1 MLRAVS
7 DKSYG
12 LNGFLNEIVDGLR
25 HIVSTVQSAREI
37 GVIKK
42 EQVINIIDSVVQRTT
57 FSSGE
62 GAAEVNI
69 EGSVVQRTEFNTD
82 DSKKFEEEQLSE
94 EREGREE
101 QSCIGES
108 DFDYICT
115 ACNSEVS
122 INDKICPN
130 CGDDISDIETNE
142 DEINQNYQNFHEE
155 SDFDYICT
163 ACNGE
168 VSINDKICPNCGA
181 DVSNIETD
189 YYKKF
194 EEELIK
200 GREEI
205 EEQFIKEPDKS
216 KSLDRV
222 IEDNKKIEFTQRSYL
237 STFKDVISISEMSK
251 VDENKHAIKFA
262 TKNFTI
268 IGLIFALFIGEGLGE
283 FFGALIGVIIFG
295 IIGLYIGGILFYILF
310 MLVGGSGNYSGTV
323 RILAYSSA
331 VQILSLVPLVGFFA
345 GLYGIWL
352 YVIGGKHVH
361 NLTTKKSAMAVII
374 PVVFCIFV
382 YLMLLASA

>member
-1 MLRAVS
+1 MLLLASESIGEKAIYLLTAYIRENEGLTQVMLQAVS

-57 FSSGE
+57 FGGGE

-69 EGSVVQRTEFNTD
+69 EGSVVQRTEIKIGED
-82 DSKKFEEEQLSE
+82 KKQPEEDRPRMEEEALQDKVHNMQSMPEPESTLE
-94 EREGREE
+94 E
-101 QSCIGES
+101 
-108 DFDYICT
+108 
-115 ACNSEVS
+115 
-122 INDKICPN
+122 
-130 CGDDISDIETNE
+130 
-142 DEINQNYQNFHEE
+142 H
-155 SDFDYICT
+155 
-163 ACNGE
+163 
-168 VSINDKICPNCGA
+168 
-181 DVSNIETD
+181 
-189 YYKKF
+189 
-194 EEELIK
+194 
-200 GREEI
+200 EI
-205 EEQFIKEPDKS
+205 EKPDTIKSPDV
-216 KSLDRV
+216 V

-237 STFKDVISISEMSK
+237 NTFKDVILSPGDFFSEMSK

-268 IGLIFALFIGEGLGE
+268 IGLIFALFIGGGLGE
-283 FFGALIGVIIFG
+283 FLGALIGVIIFG
-295 IIGLYIGGILFYILF
+295 IIGLYICGILFYILF

-361 NLTTKKSAMAVII
+361 NLTTKKSAIAVII
-374 PVVFCIFV
+374 PVVFCVFV
-382 YLMLLASA
+382 FLMLLASV